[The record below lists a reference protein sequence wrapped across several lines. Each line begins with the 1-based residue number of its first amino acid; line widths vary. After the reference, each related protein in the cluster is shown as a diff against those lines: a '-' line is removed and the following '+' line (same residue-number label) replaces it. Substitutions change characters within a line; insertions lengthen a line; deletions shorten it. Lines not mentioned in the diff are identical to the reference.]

1 VTIKGSIAPLN
12 THKSLHIS
20 HILKALVTSNT
31 LPLFNTR
38 ILPQHGAPEPQHHR
52 NRHTGR
58 GQDNTRRAIG
68 AKHRAQARL
77 CEPDCQGR
85 GVPRGQGRGD
95 WELDCGR
102 GQGALQLCLLSFPKT
117 STVTSYP
124 SARLTR
130 TQLLDYLEATKIS
143 EEGGC
148 IIDWHACDVFPERW
162 VDLVIVLRCDSTVL
176 YDRLTARGY
185 KDKKLDEN
193 MDSEIMQVLLDEA
206 REAYKEEIVVELRS
220 DSADDVDGNLER
232 IEQWIETWRKDRN
245 AESEE

>member
-1 VTIKGSIAPLN
+1 
-12 THKSLHIS
+12 
-20 HILKALVTSNT
+20 
-31 LPLFNTR
+31 
-38 ILPQHGAPEPQHHR
+38 
-52 NRHTGR
+52 
-58 GQDNTRRAIG
+58 
-68 AKHRAQARL
+68 
-77 CEPDCQGR
+77 
-85 GVPRGQGRGD
+85 
-95 WELDCGR
+95 
-102 GQGALQLCLLSFPKT
+102 LLSFPKT
-117 STVTSYP
+117 GTVTLYP
-124 SARLTR
+124 SARLTLN
-130 TQLLDYLEATKIS
+130 QLLDYLEATKIS

-232 IEQWIETWRKDRN
+232 IEQWIETWKKDRN
-245 AESEE
+245 AVSEE